1 MPTHVFRTP
10 IHLGPPLQVRLTEE
24 DTEYCVYCVKHV
36 FDAAVV
42 FQFNCTNTIAEQI
55 LESVTVLMDMAEAV
69 SACKPAACYTC

>member
-1 MPTHVFRTP
+1 M
-10 IHLGPPLQVRLTEE
+10 
-24 DTEYCVYCVKHV
+24 YCVKHV

-69 SACKPAACYTC
+69 SVWIQDGVCRLLNRSDKGPAPFIKNCVVTVEF